1 MTLTHKKPMEYA
13 ETVDVSVL
21 LIEDSLD
28 DGVAITKAFIEGEM
42 FYGFK
47 VIRKYTLEGG
57 LSYLRSAKVDV
68 VLLDLGL
75 PDARELKAV
84 TAIHEL
90 YPEIPIIVISGYSNV
105 EMVHKALQSGVQE
118 FLIKG
123 ESSSA
128 VIRQSLYQALARKKI
143 ERAYQNGEKL

>member
-1 MTLTHKKPMEYA
+1 MKANKTAAL
-13 ETVDVSVL
+13 VDAVDITIL

-28 DGVAITKAFIEGEM
+28 DGIAITKAFIEGEM
-42 FYGFK
+42 FYDFK
-47 VIRKYTLEGG
+47 IIRKYTLEGA
-57 LSYLRSAKVDV
+57 LSFLQTAKVDI

-84 TAIHEL
+84 NAIHTL
-90 YPEIPIIVISGYSNV
+90 YPAVPIVIISGYSNI
-105 EMVHKALQSGVQE
+105 EMIHQALNSGAQE

-128 VIRQSLYQALARKKI
+128 VIRQSMYQAIARKKM
-143 ERAYQNGEKL
+143 ELAYQRGEKL